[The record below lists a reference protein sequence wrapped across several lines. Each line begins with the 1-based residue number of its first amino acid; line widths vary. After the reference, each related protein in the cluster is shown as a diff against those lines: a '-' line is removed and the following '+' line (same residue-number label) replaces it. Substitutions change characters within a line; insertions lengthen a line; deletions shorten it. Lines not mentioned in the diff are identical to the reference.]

1 MTIGNTILKT
11 GVWGGN
17 ISNYGT
23 VTSLVYNLS
32 DDDGGDFLTATGDQI
47 NIDPMLGPLQD
58 NGGPT
63 FTHELLAGSPAID
76 AGDPSFTP
84 PPDYDQRGSGYSR
97 VANARVDI
105 GAFEVQ
111 PVAPGHAAQVQ
122 PPISAD
128 GTSVF
133 SSKRGL
139 VPVKFNL
146 TQAVLRLAICR
157 RQRLLC
163 TERGSEVANKSMS
176 RFTVGRRTLAQASGL
191 ITVAMLTI

>member
-1 MTIGNTILKT
+1 MVGPRIRPSGAGISNTGTLTITNSTLSGNAAEFGGGISNGGTVTIGNTILKT

-139 VPVKFNL
+139 
-146 TQAVLRLAICR
+146 
-157 RQRLLC
+157 
-163 TERGSEVANKSMS
+163 
-176 RFTVGRRTLAQASGL
+176 
-191 ITVAMLTI
+191 